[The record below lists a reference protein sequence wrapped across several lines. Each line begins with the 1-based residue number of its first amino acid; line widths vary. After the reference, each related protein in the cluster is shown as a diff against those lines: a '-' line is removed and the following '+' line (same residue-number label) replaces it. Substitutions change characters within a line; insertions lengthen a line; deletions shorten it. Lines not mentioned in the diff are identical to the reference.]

1 VTQELIQPEM
11 SLKQKS
17 NPARNR
23 ERIFVVDD
31 QPLMRIAVTD
41 WINRTDDLELCGEA
55 DSTEQALKVLERVRP
70 NLVLTEIVQ
79 PQDFSFIRSLHRR
92 HHRLPILVFSFRD
105 EGWYAPRAL
114 AAGACGY
121 LMKNVGGAGLLAGIH
136 DALNGHLVISPEIKA
151 RLGRKSSR
159 AASREGD
166 TVKRANS
173 GGTIAIRPT
182 GAKKA
187 DHRAVG
193 QNSLNLALKASRS
206 PTNCRLQGKGQCESH
221 GRYEF
226 TDN

>member
-121 LMKNVGGAGLLAGIH
+121 LMKNVQGARLVTGIH
-136 DALNGHLVISPEIKA
+136 DALKGRLVFSPEI
-151 RLGRKSSR
+151 RTHLGRNLPGR
-159 AASREGD
+159 AQRGRRRKK
-166 TVKRANS
+166 TCRA
-173 GGTIAIRPT
+173 TRT
-182 GAKKA
+182 
-187 DHRAVG
+187 
-193 QNSLNLALKASRS
+193 
-206 PTNCRLQGKGQCESH
+206 
-221 GRYEF
+221 
-226 TDN
+226 